1 MSECQYSQYIVELK
15 SMASKSGIKK
25 GFVVKFIFK
34 DHSFNFK
41 VNLFTVLLFLFVLS
55 GLIFGINSWYESKI
69 NSYDNHISE
78 LEKSNLQYR
87 SALALKERENQQ
99 IITLAQNRFEEL
111 CSQIED
117 QDNAISNI
125 NKTVGKKN
133 SSRKSLRG
141 ARFGVRHVSLDLK
154 LKYKNLIDIVSDRNT
169 DITKLKAA
177 AKKYRQSL
185 EAERKALVMSKI
197 PSMWPV
203 HGEISS
209 DFGNRF
215 HPVYGYS
222 RFHSGLDIAA
232 PSGLP
237 IVATAAGSVTYAGWM
252 QGYGY
257 AVEVDHGNGL
267 KTLYAHCSQVLVQN
281 GQYVQAGQKVALV
294 GSTGISTGPHCHYE
308 ILKNGN
314 PINPI
319 PYL

>member
-1 MSECQYSQYIVELK
+1 
-15 SMASKSGIKK
+15 MAGKSGISK
-25 GFVVKFIFK
+25 GFVVKLIFR
-34 DHSFNFK
+34 DHSINFR
-41 VNLFTVLLFLFVLS
+41 VNLFTVSLMLFMFGFLA
-55 GLIFGINSWYESKI
+55 FGINSWYENKV
-69 NSYDNHISE
+69 NNYNCHISE

-87 SALALKERENQQ
+87 NALALKERENQQ

-111 CSQIED
+111 CNQIED
-117 QDNAISNI
+117 QDNAIKKI

-141 ARFGVRHVSLDLK
+141 ARLGVRHVSLDLK
-154 LKYKNLIDIVSDRNT
+154 LKYKSLIDIVSDRNT

-185 EAERKALVMSKI
+185 EAERKALVMSKV

-203 HGEISS
+203 RGEISS
-209 DFGNRF
+209 DFGSRF

-237 IVATAAGSVTYAGWM
+237 IVATAVGNVTYSGWM

-294 GSTGISTGPHCHYE
+294 GSTGVSTGPHCHYE
-308 ILKNGN
+308 VLKNGN
-314 PINPI
+314 PVNPI

>member
-1 MSECQYSQYIVELK
+1 
-15 SMASKSGIKK
+15 MAGKSGISK
-25 GFVVKFIFK
+25 GFVVKLIFR
-34 DHSFNFK
+34 DHSINFR
-41 VNLFTVLLFLFVLS
+41 VNLFTVSLMLFMFGFLA
-55 GLIFGINSWYESKI
+55 FGINSWYENKV
-69 NSYDNHISE
+69 NNYNCHISE

-87 SALALKERENQQ
+87 NALALKERENQQ

-111 CSQIED
+111 CNQIED
-117 QDNAISNI
+117 QDNAIKKI

-133 SSRKSLRG
+133 SFRKSLRG
-141 ARFGVRHVSLDLK
+141 ARLGVRHVSLDLK
-154 LKYKNLIDIVSDRNT
+154 LKYKSLIDIVSDRNT

-185 EAERKALVMSKI
+185 EAERKALVMSRV

-203 HGEISS
+203 RGEISS
-209 DFGNRF
+209 DFGSRF

-237 IVATAAGSVTYAGWM
+237 IVATAAGNVTYSGWM

-294 GSTGISTGPHCHYE
+294 GSTGVSTGPHCHYE
-308 ILKNGN
+308 VLKNGN
-314 PINPI
+314 PVNPI